1 VVVCGG
7 GKTGTTGTDDEK
19 EMRMSTLVRHVMAT
33 EPKTARPDM
42 NAFDAAALMGSYDV
56 GSIPIVGDDGF
67 VGIVTDRDL
76 VLRVLAA
83 RKDPH
88 DAKLGEVLTRDPVTI
103 SPDATLAEAR
113 GLMSEHR
120 IRRLPVTKG
129 DELVGIVSI
138 GDVAVADASAR
149 AVGETLRDVSESQAT
164 ADRAG
169 GPDPG
174 TPERVMDA
182 REGSA

>member
-1 VVVCGG
+1 
-7 GKTGTTGTDDEK
+7 
-19 EMRMSTLVRHVMAT
+19 MSTLVRHVMAT

-42 NAFDAAALMGSYDV
+42 NAYDAASLMGSYDV

-83 RKDPH
+83 RKEPQETVLADI
-88 DAKLGEVLTRDPVTI
+88 LTRDPVTI

-113 GLMSEHR
+113 RLMARHR

-129 DELVGIVSI
+129 DQLVGIVAI

-149 AVGETLRDVSESQAT
+149 AVGETLRDVSKSDAT
-164 ADRAG
+164 TDRAD

-174 TPERVMDA
+174 TPERVMEA
-182 REGSA
+182 REDAETT

>member
-1 VVVCGG
+1 
-7 GKTGTTGTDDEK
+7 
-19 EMRMSTLVRHVMAT
+19 MSTLVRHVMAT

-42 NAFDAAALMGSYDV
+42 NAFDAASLMGSYDV

-83 RKDPH
+83 RKEPQETTL
-88 DAKLGEVLTRDPVTI
+88 AEILTREPVTI

-113 GLMSEHR
+113 GLMARHR

-129 DELVGIVSI
+129 GELVGIVAI
-138 GDVAVADASAR
+138 GDVAVADASPR
-149 AVGETLRDVSESQAT
+149 AVGETLEEISESDAT
-164 ADRAG
+164 TERAD
-169 GPDPG
+169 GPDAG
-174 TPERVMDA
+174 TPDRVMQA
-182 REGSA
+182 RQDEGSR

>member
-1 VVVCGG
+1 
-7 GKTGTTGTDDEK
+7 
-19 EMRMSTLVRHVMAT
+19 MSTLVRHVMAT

-42 NAFDAAALMGSYDV
+42 NAFDAAAMMGSYDV
-56 GSIPIVGDDGF
+56 GSIPIVGDEGF
-67 VGIVTDRDL
+67 MGIVTDRDL

-83 RKDPH
+83 RKEPQGTTLADI
-88 DAKLGEVLTRDPVTI
+88 LTPDPVTI

-113 GLMSEHR
+113 GLMAAHR

-129 DELVGIVSI
+129 DELVGIVAL

-149 AVGETLRDVSESQAT
+149 AVGETLREVSESHAT
-164 ADRAG
+164 TDRAD

-174 TPERVMDA
+174 TPERVRQARRDA
-182 REGSA
+182 ETR

>member
-1 VVVCGG
+1 
-7 GKTGTTGTDDEK
+7 
-19 EMRMSTLVRHVMAT
+19 MSTLVRHVMAT

-42 NAFDAAALMGSYDV
+42 NALDAAALMGSYDV
-56 GSIPIVGDDGF
+56 GSIPIVGDEGLL
-67 VGIVTDRDL
+67 GIVTDRDL

-83 RKDPH
+83 RKEPQETMLRDI
-88 DAKLGEVLTRDPVTI
+88 LTREPVTI

-113 GLMSEHR
+113 GLMGEHR

-129 DELVGIVSI
+129 DELVGIVAI

-149 AVGETLRDVSESQAT
+149 AVGETLRDVSESEAT
-164 ADRAG
+164 TERAD

-174 TPERVMDA
+174 TPERVMEA
-182 REGSA
+182 RQHHGST

>member
-1 VVVCGG
+1 
-7 GKTGTTGTDDEK
+7 
-19 EMRMSTLVRHVMAT
+19 MSTLVRHVMAT
-33 EPKTARPDM
+33 EPTTARPEM

-83 RKDPH
+83 RKEPQETALADI
-88 DAKLGEVLTRDPVTI
+88 LTREPVTI

-113 GLMSEHR
+113 GLMAKHR

-129 DELVGIVSI
+129 GELVGIVAI
-138 GDVAVADASAR
+138 GDVAVADASPR
-149 AVGETLRDVSESQAT
+149 AVGETLEEISESDAT
-164 ADRAG
+164 TQRED
-169 GPDPG
+169 GPDAG
-174 TPERVMDA
+174 TPDRVMQA
-182 REGSA
+182 RRDTGTR